1 MKKIIYFLFTLIVA
15 GCNSPKTAIS
25 QKTDDIP
32 PTYKRVLFVTDSYY
46 TNQNII
52 KKLFDT
58 EIKNKLTVSKI
69 NTKIVEFAKEQLEEQ
84 NKYADFYLIKNNLDK
99 TLVLNQEEIQQN
111 IDEEVLDKNIDLVI
125 TIFQK
130 DIQRLYNKINSNE
143 KVFEKDTYNA
153 TTNSSNLMYTYVFTG
168 IDISKDKVVW
178 KSEYGVQNADDLFN
192 NIPKQVAQSLVHQL
206 NENHLY

>member
-1 MKKIIYFLFTLIVA
+1 MKKIIYFLFALIIIS
-15 GCNSPKTAIS
+15 CNSPKTTIS
-25 QKTDDIP
+25 QKKDDIP

-52 KKLFDT
+52 KKIFDT
-58 EIKNKLTVSKI
+58 ELKNKLTISKI

-99 TLVLNQEEIQQN
+99 TLVLSQEEIQQN

-130 DIQRLYNKINSNE
+130 DIQRLYNKINSKE

-168 IDISKDKVVW
+168 IDISKDTVVW
-178 KSEYGVQNADDLFN
+178 NSEYGVQNADDIFN
-192 NIPKQVAQSLVHQL
+192 NIPKQVAQSLVNQL